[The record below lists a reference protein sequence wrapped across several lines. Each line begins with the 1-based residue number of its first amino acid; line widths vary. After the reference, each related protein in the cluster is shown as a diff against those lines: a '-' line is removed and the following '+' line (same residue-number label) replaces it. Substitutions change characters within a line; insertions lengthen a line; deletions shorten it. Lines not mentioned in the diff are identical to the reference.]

1 MGYAIQWRNRMDNG
15 SDKDMT
21 KVIIIPNKGE
31 YISRFTNALKKEGVE
46 IKLLPSFHYSTPLNL
61 FNLVRYRLKG
71 YKVIHIHWLYVF
83 PFSILMKI
91 FTSLAHILGYRLVWT
106 IHNIIPHECKKSDI
120 GKSKWFYDHVDYRF
134 INYKSNIKN
143 VEKTL
148 DVKLD
153 NYKVI
158 FHPIFDNY
166 PNFISKEDARDLFKI
181 PKDAKVLL
189 SFGMIRRYKG
199 LETFVNALEKLGDN
213 FYGIIAGEGKDKKL
227 VNHLKQKERQL
238 PNLRVVD
245 SFIPNINLQLYFN
258 ACDVVVLPYK
268 NITTSGA
275 VMLAYYFKK
284 PVITVNKGAMPE
296 VVIDNKTG
304 ILINEGSELMGA
316 IKRIF
321 SMDYK
326 EMGNS
331 AYEYAKEFTWQKLA
345 KQTIEVYNRLQGC
358 KK

>member
-1 MGYAIQWRNRMDNG
+1 M
-15 SDKDMT
+15 

-31 YISRFTNALKKEGVE
+31 YISRFNDTLKEAGIE
-46 IKLLPSFHYSTPLNL
+46 TKLLSSFHYLTPINFLKL
-61 FNLVRYRLKG
+61 IAYRLKG
-71 YKVIHIHWLYVF
+71 YKIIHIHWLFVF
-83 PFSILMKI
+83 PFSILIKI
-91 FTSLAHILGYRLVWT
+91 FVLFANKIGYKIVWT
-106 IHNIIPHECKKSDI
+106 IHNVIPHDNKRTNI

-148 DVKLD
+148 GVKLD
-153 NYKVI
+153 NYEVI

-166 PNFISKEDARDLFKI
+166 QNFISKEGARDLLKI

-199 LETFVNALEKLGDN
+199 LETFVNTLEKLGDN
-213 FYGIIAGEGKDKKL
+213 FYGIIAGKGKDKKL
-227 VNHLKQKERQL
+227 VSYLKQKEKQL

-245 SFIPNINLQLYFN
+245 RFIPNINLQLYFN

-284 PVITVNKGAMPE
+284 PVITVNKGAMLE
-296 VVIDNKTG
+296 VVMDNKTG
-304 ILINEGSELMGA
+304 ILINDTQELTDA

-321 SMDYK
+321 SMDYE
-326 EMGNS
+326 EMGNA
-331 AYEYAKEFTWQKLA
+331 AYEYAKNFTWQKLA
-345 KQTIEVYNRLQGC
+345 ELTIRAYDQLLRSGT
-358 KK
+358 